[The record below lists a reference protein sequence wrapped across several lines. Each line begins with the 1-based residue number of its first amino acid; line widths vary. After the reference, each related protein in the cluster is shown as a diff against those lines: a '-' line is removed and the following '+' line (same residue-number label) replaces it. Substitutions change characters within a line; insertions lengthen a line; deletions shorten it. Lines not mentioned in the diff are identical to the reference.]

1 MNILRVS
8 NGLNKLCRG
17 QGEVSDLRVLANWHS
32 ISQEDCLGL
41 LESRRDGLQQADAER
56 RLQQIGLNQLEQ
68 TGGRSLWGLFIDQFK
83 DFMIGVLL
91 VATLISGMM
100 GEYADS
106 LTIIAIV
113 FVNAILGFVQ
123 EYRAERALAALR
135 ELTSPEIAVLRSGH
149 EETVDVRQ
157 LVPGDVVMLQAGVR
171 IPADLRV
178 LLATAMEV
186 EEAALTGESLP
197 VRKSMQPV
205 QERSLLG
212 DRTSMLYAGTL
223 VTRGHGRGLVVA
235 TGMDTEVGRIAALL
249 QGAEQELTPLQLR
262 LEQLGRYIVWAC
274 LAVCAAVVGLGVLR
288 GEAPAN
294 MFLAGVSLAVA
305 AIPEGL
311 PAIVTIA
318 LAIGVQRMIRVNAIV
333 RKLPAVETLGCSTVI
348 CSDKT
353 GTLTKNE
360 MTVRT
365 LWLPGSQV
373 AVSGDGYEPTGEF
386 RRDGKVL
393 RPLSEPDIE
402 WLLTI
407 GLLCN
412 NSDIRLSE
420 ESVGRG
426 RPATRFTAKGDPT
439 EASLVSLAAKAGLE
453 RERLFRAWQLQ
464 DEIPFDSVRKRM
476 TVVANR
482 GGESYV
488 CCKGAPDVLLSR
500 CSRYQQGKEVRRMTQ
515 AMRDSA
521 LAEVER
527 MGDQA
532 LRVLAVAYRLV
543 NTTVGRREDDLEQD
557 LILVGLCGMIDPP
570 RPEVKAALRIC
581 QTAGIRT
588 VMITGD
594 HARTARAI
602 ACELGLTGESDLVVT
617 GEDLD
622 RFSERELSEAVRRG
636 RVFARV
642 SPHHKLEIVRLLKRA
657 GHVVAMTGDGIN
669 DAPALMESDI
679 GVAMGQ
685 SGTDVA
691 KEASALV
698 LSDDNFA
705 TIISAVR
712 EGRAIYDN
720 VRKFIRYLL
729 ACNVGELLTVFL
741 TMLLGLPL
749 PLKPLQILWV
759 NLVTDGLPAMAL
771 GVEAGDSDLMRRP
784 PRKKTEGVFA
794 RGLARKILTRGMLIG
809 VTTTGV
815 FAVSLRLTG
824 NLQLARTMA
833 FATLVFC
840 QLFHVFDCRSENLS
854 ILEKGLFSNPFLV
867 LAVLI
872 STLMFLAV
880 IYLPTARSLFDTA
893 VLSSSQWAVLLTC
906 SGLPTFL
913 IGIRRLILHR
923 RRSS

>member
-1 MNILRVS
+1 M
-8 NGLNKLCRG
+8 
-17 QGEVSDLRVLANWHS
+17 LADWHS
-32 ISQEDCLGL
+32 LEAEQCLGL
-41 LESRRDGLQQADAER
+41 LESSDNGLTAREAKLRLQQA
-56 RLQQIGLNQLEQ
+56 GMNQLDQ
-68 TGGRSLWGLFIDQFK
+68 AQRRSLLGLFVDQFK
-83 DFMIGVLL
+83 DFMIGALL
-91 VATLISGMM
+91 AATLISGLM
-100 GEYADS
+100 GEYADA

-113 FVNAILGFVQ
+113 FVNAILGFIQ
-123 EYRAERALAALR
+123 EFRAERALSALR
-135 ELTSPEIAVLRSGH
+135 ELTAPEVTVLRDGG
-149 EETVDVRQ
+149 EQTLDVRL
-157 LVPGDVVMLQAGVR
+157 LVPGDIVQLTAGVR

-178 LLATAMEV
+178 LSATALEV

-197 VRKSMQPV
+197 VRKSIRPV
-205 QERSLLG
+205 AQRALLG

-235 TGMDTEVGRIAALL
+235 TGMETEMGRIASLL
-249 QGAEQELTPLQLR
+249 QEAEQEMTPLQLR
-262 LEQLGRYIVWAC
+262 LEQLGRFIVWAC
-274 LAVCAAVVGLGVLR
+274 LAVCVAVVALGVLR
-288 GEAPAN
+288 GEAPTT

-360 MTVRT
+360 MTVRQ
-365 LWLPGSQV
+365 LWLPSGGV
-373 AVSGDGYEPTGEF
+373 AVSGDGYEPLGDF
-386 RRDGKVL
+386 SRQGKVIK
-393 RPLSEPDIE
+393 PLKEPDLE

-412 NSDIRLSE
+412 NSDVRLKDKSDRRHNQR
-420 ESVGRG
+420 RG
-426 RPATRFTAKGDPT
+426 SYEAKGDPT
-439 EASLVSLAAKAGLE
+439 EAALVSLAGKAALS
-453 RERLFRAWQLQ
+453 RQQLLRSWQLV
-464 DEIPFDSVRKRM
+464 DEIPFDSGRKRM
-476 TVVANR
+476 TVVASR
-482 GGESYV
+482 GTERFICS
-488 CCKGAPDVLLSR
+488 KGAPDVLLQR
-500 CSRYQQGKEVRRMTQ
+500 CNRYQHGKEIRRMTKEIRQ
-515 AMRDSA
+515 AVMA
-521 LAEVER
+521 AVEE

-532 LRVLAVAYRLV
+532 LRVLAAAYRPV
-543 NTTVGRREDDLEQD
+543 DRDGGQQEDELESN
-557 LILVGLCGMIDPP
+557 LILVGLYGMIDPP
-570 RPEVKAALRIC
+570 RPEVKAALRTC
-581 QTAGIRT
+581 RAAGIRT

-602 ACELGLTGESDLVVT
+602 GLELGLIGEEDLVIT

-622 RFSERELSEAVRRG
+622 RFSAGELREVVSRG
-636 RVFARV
+636 QIFARV
-642 SPHHKLEIVRLLKRA
+642 SPHHKLQIVRQLKQA
-657 GHVVAMTGDGIN
+657 GQVVAMTGDGIN

-685 SGTDVA
+685 TGTDVA

-705 TIISAVR
+705 TIVAAVK

-720 VRKFIRYLL
+720 IRKFIRYLL

-771 GVEAGDSDLMRRP
+771 GVEAGDRDLMQRP
-784 PRKKTEGVFA
+784 PRQKNEGVFA
-794 RGLARKILTRGMLIG
+794 RGLARKILTRGLLIG
-809 VTTTGV
+809 VTTSCV
-815 FAVSLRLTG
+815 FAGSLQLTG
-824 NLQLARTMA
+824 QLPLARTMA

-840 QLFHVFDCRSENLS
+840 QLFHVFDCRSETLS
-854 ILEKGLFSNPFLV
+854 IMEKGIFTNTYLV

-880 IYLPTARSLFDTA
+880 LYLPGPRALFDT
-893 VLSSSQWAVLLTC
+893 VLLSSAQWGVVLAC
-906 SGLPTFL
+906 SGFPTLL
-913 IGIRRLILHR
+913 ISVRRSILR
-923 RRSS
+923 RRRRA

>member
-1 MNILRVS
+1 M
-8 NGLNKLCRG
+8 
-17 QGEVSDLRVLANWHS
+17 ANWHS
-32 ISQEDCLGL
+32 ISKEDCFGL
-41 LESRRDGLQQADAER
+41 LASRSDGLDQREADR
-56 RLQQIGLNQLEQ
+56 RLQQVGPNQLEQ
-68 TGGRSLWGLFIDQFK
+68 AKGRSLWGLFIDQFK

-100 GEYADS
+100 GEYADA

-113 FVNAILGFVQ
+113 FVNAILGLVQ
-123 EYRAERALAALR
+123 EYRAERALAALK
-135 ELTSPEIAVLRSGH
+135 ELTSPEIAVLRNGQ
-149 EETVDVRQ
+149 EQTIDVRH
-157 LVPGDVVMLQAGVR
+157 LVPGDIVLLEAGVR

-178 LLATAMEV
+178 ITATALEV

-197 VRKSMQPV
+197 VRKGSDPV
-205 QERSLLG
+205 QERTLLG

-223 VTRGHGRGLVVA
+223 VTRGHGQGLVVA
-235 TGMDTEVGRIAALL
+235 TGMETEVGRIAALL
-249 QGAEQELTPLQLR
+249 QEAEREQTPLQLR

-274 LAVCAAVVGLGVLR
+274 LAICAAVVALGVMR
-288 GEAPAN
+288 GEAPTT

-360 MTVRT
+360 MTVRA
-365 LWLPGSQV
+365 LWLPSGQV
-373 AVSGDGYEPTGEF
+373 AVSGDGYEPSGEF
-386 RRDGKVL
+386 RRNDTL
-393 RPLSEPDIE
+393 IRPLQEPDVE

-412 NSDIRLSE
+412 NSDIRPSE
-420 ESVGRG
+420 ESSGKGRRG
-426 RPATRFTAKGDPT
+426 TRFTAKGDPT
-439 EASLVSLAAKAGLE
+439 EAALVSLAAKAGLT
-453 RERLFRAWQLQ
+453 RERLLQSWQLR

-476 TVVANR
+476 TVLANR
-482 GGESYV
+482 GKESFI
-488 CCKGAPDVLLSR
+488 CSKGAPDVLIDR
-500 CSRYQQGKEVRRMTQ
+500 CSRYQQGAEIRRMAP
-515 AMRDSA
+515 AMRDA
-521 LAEVER
+521 VLASVER

-532 LRVLAVAYRLV
+532 LRVLALAYRPHSQLS
-543 NTTVGRREDDLEQD
+543 GGREDDLEQD

-570 RPEVKAALRIC
+570 RPEVKAALRTC

-602 ACELGLTGESDLVVT
+602 ACELGLIGNADQVVT

-622 RFSERELSEAVRRG
+622 RFSERELADVVRRG

-642 SPHHKLEIVRLLKRA
+642 SPHHKLEIVRLLKQA

-698 LSDDNFA
+698 LGDDNFA

-720 VRKFIRYLL
+720 IRKFIRYLL

-771 GVEAGDSDLMRRP
+771 GVEAGDSDLMRRQ
-784 PRKKTEGVFA
+784 PRPKTEGVFA
-794 RGLARKILTRGMLIG
+794 RGLARKILTRGVLIG
-809 VTTTGV
+809 ITTSGV
-815 FAVSLRLTG
+815 FALSLRAAG

-840 QLFHVFDCRSENLS
+840 QLFHVFDCRSESLS
-854 ILEKGLFSNPFLV
+854 IREKGLFSNRFLV
-867 LAVLI
+867 LAVCI

-880 IYLPTARSLFDTA
+880 VYLPTARSLFDTV
-893 VLSSSQWAVLLTC
+893 VLSWQQWAFLLTC
-906 SGLPTFL
+906 AGLPT
-913 IGIRRLILHR
+913 IMIEIRRLFLR
-923 RRSS
+923 RGRTN

>member
-1 MNILRVS
+1 M
-8 NGLNKLCRG
+8 
-17 QGEVSDLRVLANWHS
+17 LADWHS
-32 ISQEDCLGL
+32 LEAEQCLGL
-41 LESRRDGLQQADAER
+41 LESSDNGLTAREAKLRLQQA
-56 RLQQIGLNQLEQ
+56 GMNQLDQ
-68 TGGRSLWGLFIDQFK
+68 AQRRSLLGLFVDQFK
-83 DFMIGVLL
+83 DFMIGALL
-91 VATLISGMM
+91 AATLISGLM
-100 GEYADS
+100 GEYADA

-113 FVNAILGFVQ
+113 FVNAILGFIQ
-123 EYRAERALAALR
+123 EFRAERALSALR
-135 ELTSPEIAVLRSGH
+135 ELTAPEVTVLRDGG
-149 EETVDVRQ
+149 EPTLDVRL
-157 LVPGDVVMLQAGVR
+157 LVPGDIVQLTAGVR

-178 LLATAMEV
+178 LSATALEV

-197 VRKSMQPV
+197 VRKSIRPV
-205 QERSLLG
+205 AQRALLG

-235 TGMDTEVGRIAALL
+235 TGMETEMGRIASLL
-249 QGAEQELTPLQLR
+249 QEAEQEMTPLQLR
-262 LEQLGRYIVWAC
+262 LEQLGRFIVWAC
-274 LAVCAAVVGLGVLR
+274 LAVCVAVVALGVLR
-288 GEAPAN
+288 GEAPTT

-360 MTVRT
+360 MTVRQ
-365 LWLPGSQV
+365 LWLPSGGV
-373 AVSGDGYEPTGEF
+373 AVSGDGYEPLGDF
-386 RRDGKVL
+386 SRQGKVIK
-393 RPLSEPDIE
+393 PLKEPDLE

-412 NSDIRLSE
+412 NSDVRLKDKSDRRHNQR
-420 ESVGRG
+420 RG
-426 RPATRFTAKGDPT
+426 SYEAKGDPT
-439 EASLVSLAAKAGLE
+439 EAALVSLAGKAALS
-453 RERLFRAWQLQ
+453 RQQLLRSWQLV
-464 DEIPFDSVRKRM
+464 DEIPFDSERKRM
-476 TVVANR
+476 TVVASR
-482 GGESYV
+482 GTERFICS
-488 CCKGAPDVLLSR
+488 KGAPDVLLQR
-500 CSRYQQGKEVRRMTQ
+500 CNRYQHGKEIRRMTKEIRQ
-515 AMRDSA
+515 AVMA
-521 LAEVER
+521 AVEE

-532 LRVLAVAYRLV
+532 LRVLAAAYRPV
-543 NTTVGRREDDLEQD
+543 DRDGGQQEDELESN
-557 LILVGLCGMIDPP
+557 LILVGLYGMIDPP
-570 RPEVKAALRIC
+570 RPEVKAALRTC
-581 QTAGIRT
+581 RAAGIRT

-602 ACELGLTGESDLVVT
+602 GLELGLIGEEDLVIT

-622 RFSERELSEAVRRG
+622 RFSAGELREVVSRG
-636 RVFARV
+636 QIFARV
-642 SPHHKLEIVRLLKRA
+642 SPHHKLQIVRQLKQA
-657 GHVVAMTGDGIN
+657 GQVVAMTGDGIN

-685 SGTDVA
+685 TGTDVA

-705 TIISAVR
+705 TIVAAVK

-720 VRKFIRYLL
+720 IRKFIRYLL

-771 GVEAGDSDLMRRP
+771 GVEAGDRDLMQRP
-784 PRKKTEGVFA
+784 PRQKNEGVFA
-794 RGLARKILTRGMLIG
+794 RGLARKILTRGLLIG
-809 VTTTGV
+809 VTTSCV
-815 FAVSLRLTG
+815 FAGSLQLTG
-824 NLQLARTMA
+824 QLPLARTMA

-840 QLFHVFDCRSENLS
+840 QLFHVFDCRSETLS
-854 ILEKGLFSNPFLV
+854 IMEKGIFTNTYLV

-880 IYLPTARSLFDTA
+880 LYLPGPRALFDT
-893 VLSSSQWAVLLTC
+893 VLLSSAQWGVVLAC
-906 SGLPTFL
+906 SGFPTLL
-913 IGIRRLILHR
+913 ISVRRSILR
-923 RRSS
+923 RRRRA